1 MVSELFVNAKVFTGR
16 GETDFA
22 SAFRITDG
30 SFSWVG
36 DQSRVRDEPAVDLA
50 GRTVLPGLLD
60 VHTHP
65 AALATLMDAVDC
77 LPPKVTS
84 LAQLL
89 DQLRAHRNVGAG
101 VDQWIVGRGYDDA
114 RFPER
119 RPPTARDLDQ
129 VSTRQ
134 PVIVKRCDGH
144 TAVCN
149 TRALELAGITSA
161 TPDPAGGR
169 FERDEQGFPN
179 GILTELAA
187 VRAVEGLLPTLGR
200 DELADRLAGL
210 NERFLSRGIVG
221 LCDLRASTLPDPLW
235 TFRAARQRGLRPRC
249 TLYLEWEPDRPPAEL
264 SDADRSG
271 QVRIGGLKLFMD
283 GAYSNR
289 TAWVNDPYP
298 DSCEHGIRTLSDAQ
312 ARAAVDWA
320 RRNQVQVAVHAMGD
334 RALEHVV
341 ELFGADEPWLA
352 DRPAIRLE
360 HATLV
365 SAELIE
371 RVNSARM
378 SFGIATH
385 TIFLYAE
392 YDSYRANLS
401 AEQAR
406 IAYPIH
412 SLYHSVRPLA
422 LASDCPATA
431 WSDADNVFVSVK
443 AAVLRRAHNGADIGQ
458 AEAITVPQAL
468 SLYTGR
474 ARQIAPLGQV
484 GLIAP
489 GYDGS
494 FVVLDR
500 DVFTIAHEDI
510 DRVQVDET
518 WIGGSQVYS
527 R

>member
-1 MVSELFVNAKVFTGR
+1 MVSHLFVNAKVFTGR
-16 GETDFA
+16 DETDFA

-36 DQSRVRDEPAVDLA
+36 DHSEVRGEQAVDLG

-65 AALATLMDAVDC
+65 AALAALTDAVDC
-77 LPPKVTS
+77 LPPQVVS

-89 DQLRAHRNVGAG
+89 DRLRTHRNLGGGA
-101 VDQWIVGRGYDDA
+101 DQWIIGRGYDEA
-114 RFPER
+114 RYPEGR
-119 RPPTARDLDQ
+119 SPTAHDLDQ
-129 VSTRQ
+129 VSLTQ

-161 TPDPAGGR
+161 TPDPVGAR
-169 FERDEQGFPN
+169 FERDEQGRPN
-179 GILTELAA
+179 GILTELEA
-187 VRAVEGLLPTLGR
+187 VRAVERLLPALGG
-200 DELADRLAGL
+200 DDLADRLAGL
-210 NERFLSRGIVG
+210 DERFLSRGIVG
-221 LCDLRASTLPDPLW
+221 VCDLRASTLPDPLA
-235 TFRAARQRGLRPRC
+235 TFRAARARGLRPRC
-249 TLYLEWEPDRPPAEL
+249 TLYLEWDPGRPPDDL
-264 SDADRSG
+264 SDEDRLG
-271 QVRIGGLKLFMD
+271 PVRIGGLKLFMD

-298 DSCEHGIRTLSDAQ
+298 DSCEHGIHTVSDED

-334 RALEHVV
+334 QALEHVV
-341 ELFGADEPWLA
+341 ELFGEAEPWLA
-352 DRPAIRLE
+352 GRPSIRLE

-365 SAELIE
+365 SAGLIE
-371 RVNSARM
+371 RITSARM

-392 YDSYRANLS
+392 HDSYRANLS

-406 IAYPIH
+406 VAYPIR
-412 SLYHSVRPLA
+412 SLYHGVRPLA

-443 AAVLRRAHNGADIGQ
+443 AAVARRAYNGADIGQ

-474 ARQIAPLGQV
+474 ARHVAPLGQV
-484 GLIAP
+484 GVIAP

-500 DVFTIAHEDI
+500 DVFTVAHEDI
-510 DRVQVDET
+510 DQVRIDQT
-518 WIGGSQVYS
+518 WIEGAQVYA